1 MPAKLTSSPT
11 QARMRSDLGELEPSE
26 EEVAELRILL
36 GRRRD
41 LVLDQN
47 RGP

>member
-1 MPAKLTSSPT
+1 
-11 QARMRSDLGELEPSE
+11 MRSDLGELKPGE
-26 EEVAELRILL
+26 EEVAQLLILL

-41 LVLDQN
+41 LVIDQT

>member
-1 MPAKLTSSPT
+1 
-11 QARMRSDLGELEPSE
+11 MRSDFGELKPGE

-41 LVLDQN
+41 LVIDQT
-47 RGP
+47 RGS